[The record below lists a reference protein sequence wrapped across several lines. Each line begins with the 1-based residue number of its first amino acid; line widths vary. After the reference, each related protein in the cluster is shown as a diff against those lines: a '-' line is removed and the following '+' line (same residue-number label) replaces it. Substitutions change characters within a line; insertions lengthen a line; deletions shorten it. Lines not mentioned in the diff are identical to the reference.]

1 VSGLRKLTLS
11 LSCLAVGGV
20 LAWGGHLT
28 TAAVEMIMWVL
39 MAGIGGNVGEHFA
52 KARRPE

>member
-1 VSGLRKLTLS
+1 MTGLRKLTLS
-11 LSCLAVGGV
+11 LSCLLVGGV

-28 TAAVEMIMWVL
+28 SGAVEMLMWV
-39 MAGIGGNVGEHFA
+39 MAIGVGGNVGEHYA